1 MPERLLHLDDV
12 KNIKKPEQVA
22 AIFQKLGYKTICQLL
37 DVTDLELSEES
48 TQAVNQVYL
57 IANQGNAELQV
68 FLFQLK
74 LSEWSSLGAVTYRMQ
89 AIANSLCQRTCY
101 FLLLCTKDYRQ
112 LMLVSPRI
120 NSDAQMNLR
129 VNINKYLINITDP
142 NYHDL
147 NRLEKIA
154 AQKLDPQTLHRIQ
167 HEALRFREIQKQ
179 YETQDSVRWYLQQ
192 IGRIKLL
199 KASEEIVLARQVAQ
213 LEKLEKIRKQ
223 LQKQH
228 QRSLKDE
235 ELASEAGISL
245 SALQERI
252 ANGRFAKNKLIE
264 ANLRLVVSI
273 TKNYINRG
281 VDFLDLIQE
290 GNLGLIKAVEKFDY
304 TKGYKLST
312 YATWW
317 IRQGIKRALDNQS
330 RTIRL
335 PVHLWEKISLIKKT
349 TKQLSQE
356 IGRIPKQKEIAA
368 CLDMA
373 DEYLQSIVKY
383 ALPIIS
389 LDTPI
394 DSEEDIVLA
403 SVIEFGGDTPE
414 AQLIKTLLRE
424 ELESILAIL
433 EPRER
438 QILEMRYGLDDG
450 YEKTLEAI
458 GQQFG
463 LTRERIRQII
473 NKTFIQ
479 LRIEKPRIS
488 RQQQFITQIVAPT
501 PTQKTFVLSNASTNR
516 VYLEETKVNYNS
528 GQKAKGDITVVREI
542 NLSQTIKTMEYNSAN
557 LLEQLASLR
566 QIFSQLSE
574 KLTKAAKQLQD
585 PGIPLAEELILEL
598 GECRINFV
606 QLRDRA
612 LELAVVSELAPIP
625 KSNEIVS
632 YHDIEYLL
640 QSVAELEN
648 KKSEGEQLRLSAL
661 MVLQRVLAIAHQI
674 ESNFQPLQE
683 CQETARKLIL
693 DISNSQESNLHPN
706 TQSLADGNHPLSKL
720 LTLISD
726 WEDSDDELL
735 ADLQDAVA
743 ESFGRA
749 LAMAAVRGKLT
760 VREEFIQDVA
770 LTSNIKADEGT
781 SSVEPHQTETLPVE
795 QATTEM
801 QAPEQATTE
810 QLNVPQAKPETASP
824 NNQVIEEIHEIKTL
838 ITTPEKPAKTEI
850 IIPELPKLVIKQ
862 DAFEEE
868 ETEEVQPQYQLT
880 LEDIEQQNTTSISDE
895 ISEEEPLALRNQIWQ
910 LLRDNQLCFAY
921 YLARS
926 LEALYPNLQP
936 NLPSAIIRGVILGRH
951 VRYDFGLGEIANIL
965 RSDFTNLNNNYFVD
979 GDNEWSQAVSLLLA
993 TAALRPA
1000 LLAPNTHAPAILLS
1014 LRLGEGLNQLYRYC
1028 QTIAN
1033 YGNQGLALDTTAIK
1047 TVRNQTV
1054 WEADVTSLRK
1064 QVEAWWTQA
1073 PRLKMIYGPAKAV
1086 WNEWIKPNQLIYSLI
1101 SPIKQNDFSKLDIVK
1116 NYVGQ
1121 LSSEIEINDE
1131 VKRKQRELGLIRGSS
1146 DTITGVA
1153 LNQIRQHVREAV
1165 DFARQWISLQESR
1178 MSKGDNYAHSQAQQ
1192 LQQDL
1197 ANLHA
1202 SVLQELNDFD
1212 TRNSSV
1218 LLKAGI
1224 YCCKKAVENISNLFE
1239 PNATLPTVE
1248 PDYKYLIHA
1257 QLLKIPSLPMDSN
1270 WQPEVKSQD
1279 SFVKEIITFCE
1290 QNNFNWEQAFQARI
1304 NRKDHEATGRI
1315 IEYLRAYPEKAIDID
1330 LLEQQRKSS
1339 IKSSRDELEK
1349 AVKDTR
1355 KLLEDNVALGLLR
1368 ETERLDYAA
1377 QIEKIENSIKTTLRF
1392 YKKFSHLLDINQ
1404 AINTKRQ
1411 ESINDTRNKLIQEIG
1426 EENPAYARISSV
1438 LDKGDVLTANEYI
1451 DMVQQG
1457 KQIPV
1462 PENRRDAF
1470 KDFFKDNYISI
1481 EDVLEPADRNPN
1493 KRRELISNISQRISI
1508 GPLQMRQVPGAQA
1521 KQASQM
1527 LDTWFAV
1534 KGRKQAI
1541 TDKDA
1546 SQILSSLGF
1555 NTANTV
1561 IKKVGNHTWI
1571 DVTTEPIQDKKRCS
1585 MPAFGS
1591 EAKGRY
1597 RILCVW
1603 DRPPEEEI
1611 LNAVGHTS
1619 HGSPVL
1625 VFHFGRMSEKRR
1637 RDLARLCRERRRTF
1651 IVIDDAVIFY
1661 LCGER
1666 GARLPIL
1673 FECTLPFTFLEPYT
1687 TTSGFV
1693 PPEMFYGRERER
1705 DSIIEE
1711 TGSCFIYGGRQLG
1724 KTVLLRS
1731 VERTFHSPNEGKIAL
1746 WLDLKSEAIGYDRD
1760 IDEIW
1765 NLLASEFRR
1774 IGVIPENKSSR
1785 VKAEELL
1792 KEIQNWLN
1800 QDDSRQILLLLDEA
1814 DKFLE
1819 ADGKKRTADNDE
1831 KGDFIRSARLKGLMD
1846 RTNRRFKVVFAGLH
1860 NVQRT
1865 TKLEN
1870 HPLAHLG
1877 EPICIGPLLN
1887 NGEMRE
1893 ARALIERPFA
1903 SIGYRFESPDLVTR
1917 ILSQTNYYP
1926 SLIQLYCQQLLRH
1939 ITNPDVA
1946 NFDIQDSPP
1955 YIITSQQVDDAYNNQ
1970 DLRKAIRDRFIW
1982 TLQLDQRYE
1991 VIAYAIAYGS
2001 IESENG
2007 MVNGFNVS
2015 WIRNEILTW
2024 WYEGFQGLSSDEIL
2038 VLLEEM
2044 VGLGVLRVT
2053 STGGFTLRSPN
2064 VLLLMGT
2071 PEEIE
2076 ATLLQPREIPLE
2088 YEPATFR
2095 SAIGIKDDS
2104 KRSPL
2109 TAQQESKLLLTEN
2122 GVSIIFGSLAAG
2134 LDDLNLYLKSVSSK
2148 KKEYFDKYLE
2158 DISSLDDFSQNLAR
2172 LIRNRKKEGTT
2183 IIFVSALAKWNHHWI
2198 DEAIAQLGR
2207 LTSKNSFVRIVFIA
2221 DPQKAWQLIGENST
2235 EFNRINGLTTL
2246 SLKPWHDV
2254 ALRQWLQD
2262 CNFPND
2268 KNSRE
2273 KITNLTGN
2281 WSTLLYRFYQNS
2293 KSDIHRWEFNLEG
2306 IKDSLNDSQ
2315 EALDF
2320 TTLQLGID
2328 RYEQQKVLRV
2338 LAQLCQISTDGKVSL
2353 NDLVDFI
2360 HDLQT
2365 EVVNKVLR
2373 WADLLSL
2380 ASPVGKK
2387 DGQEYWRVEP
2397 VIGNILEAIGE

>member
-1 MPERLLHLDDV
+1 MNFRL
-12 KNIKKPEQVA
+12 
-22 AIFQKLGYKTICQLL
+22 
-37 DVTDLELSEES
+37 
-48 TQAVNQVYL
+48 
-57 IANQGNAELQV
+57 
-68 FLFQLK
+68 
-74 LSEWSSLGAVTYRMQ
+74 
-89 AIANSLCQRTCY
+89 
-101 FLLLCTKDYRQ
+101 
-112 LMLVSPRI
+112 
-120 NSDAQMNLR
+120 
-129 VNINKYLINITDP
+129 NINKYFINTADP
-142 NYHDL
+142 SYHDL

-154 AQKLDPQTLHRIQ
+154 AFSLEPQTLHRIQ
-167 HEALRFREIQKQ
+167 HEALRFRELQKQ
-179 YETQDSVRWYLQQ
+179 YETQDSIRWYLQQ

-199 KASEEIVLARQVAQ
+199 KASEEIFLARQVAQ
-213 LEKLEKIRKQ
+213 LEALENIRQ
-223 LQKQH
+223 RLQKQH
-228 QRSLKDE
+228 QRNPQDE
-235 ELASEAGISL
+235 ELALEFGISVSL
-245 SALQERI
+245 LRERI
-252 ANGRFAKNKLIE
+252 ANGRFAKNKLIQ

-304 TKGYKLST
+304 TKGYQLST

-317 IRQGIKRALDNQS
+317 IRQGIRRAINNQS

-356 IGRIPKQKEIAA
+356 IGRLPKQKEIAA
-368 CLDMA
+368 SLDVT
-373 DEYLQSIVKY
+373 DEYLQSIVKS

-394 DSEEDIVLA
+394 GSGEDNVLA
-403 SVIEFGGDTPE
+403 DVIEFDGDTPE
-414 AQLIKTLLRE
+414 ACLIKTCLRE
-424 ELESILAIL
+424 ELESILSIL
-433 EPRER
+433 QPRER
-438 QILEMRYGLDDG
+438 QILEMRYGVDDG

-473 NKTFIQ
+473 NKTISK
-479 LRIEKPRIS
+479 LYSEIPRIS
-488 RQQQFITQIVAPT
+488 RLSKLIPQIVNST
-501 PTQKTFVLSNASTNR
+501 PETFVLSNASTKKFN
-516 VYLEETKVNYNS
+516 LEETTVIHNFKKENNLGIVVMKEVMKKMNS
-528 GQKAKGDITVVREI
+528 
-542 NLSQTIKTMEYNSAN
+542 SQRAQTMEYNSKN
-557 LLEQLASLR
+557 LLEQLGSLK
-566 QIFSQLSE
+566 QDFNQLSE
-574 KLTKAAKQLQD
+574 KLTRAAREFQH
-585 PGIPLAEELILEL
+585 PGIPITEELISEL
-598 GECRINFV
+598 GECRVNFV
-606 QLRDRA
+606 KLRDRT
-612 LELAVVSELAPIP
+612 LELAVKYEVSPIP
-625 KSNEIVS
+625 KKIELLS
-632 YHDIEYLL
+632 YHDIESLA
-640 QSVAELEN
+640 QNIGELE
-648 KKSEGEQLRLSAL
+648 KKKLDSEQLVHQAL
-661 MVLQRVLAIAHQI
+661 MILQRVLSIVHRV
-674 ESNFQPLQE
+674 ENDFQPLVECQVRANELYQAIIKSQE
-683 CQETARKLIL
+683 CEHP
-693 DISNSQESNLHPN
+693 DIKNL
-706 TQSLADGNHPLSKL
+706 TDGAHPLSKL
-720 LTLISD
+720 LTLITH
-726 WEDSDDELL
+726 WEDLDDDSL
-735 ADLQDAVA
+735 ADLQDSVS
-743 ESFGRA
+743 ETFGRT
-749 LAMAAVRGKLT
+749 LSIAAVRGKLT
-760 VREEFIQDVA
+760 VKEDFIQGITLPSSIKTDVQSFYA
-770 LTSNIKADEGT
+770 ET
-781 SSVEPHQTETLPVE
+781 HQTEKFSVK
-795 QATTEM
+795 QATKEQSNVLQGNTEI
-801 QAPEQATTE
+801 
-810 QLNVPQAKPETASP
+810 ASH
-824 NNQVIEEIHEIKTL
+824 NNQVIGEFQTKETL
-838 ITTPEKPAKTEI
+838 ITTPENLAKREFIITDKPKV
-850 IIPELPKLVIKQ
+850 VINQ
-862 DAFEEE
+862 NAFGEKK
-868 ETEEVQPQYQLT
+868 TEEVQPQDRLT
-880 LEDIEQQNTTSISDE
+880 LEDIEEQNTIS
-895 ISEEEPLALRNQIWQ
+895 ISEEEPLALRKQIWK
-910 LLRDNQLCFAY
+910 LLRENQLCLAY

-926 LEALYPNLQP
+926 LEDIYPNSQL
-936 NLPSAIIRGVILGRH
+936 NIPSGIIRGVILGCH
-951 VRYDFGLGEIANIL
+951 IRYDFGLGEIANIL
-965 RSDFTNLNNNYFVD
+965 RSDFTNLTNNYFTD
-979 GDNEWSQAVSLLLA
+979 GDNDWNQAVSLLLA

-1014 LRLGEGLNQLYRYC
+1014 LRLGEGLSQLYRYC
-1028 QTIAN
+1028 QTIGN
-1033 YGNQGLALDTTAIK
+1033 FGNQGLALDTTAIK
-1047 TVRNQTV
+1047 TVRNQTL
-1054 WEADVTSLRK
+1054 WEADVTALRK
-1064 QVEAWWTQA
+1064 QVEVWWTQA
-1073 PRLKMIYGPAKAV
+1073 PRLNMIYGPAKAV

-1101 SPIKQNDFSKLDIVK
+1101 LPIQQNDLSRLDAVK

-1121 LSSEIEINDE
+1121 LSSETQINDE

-1146 DTITGVA
+1146 DTITGLA

-1165 DFARQWISLQESR
+1165 DFARQWISLQEPCTR
-1178 MSKGDNYAHSQAQQ
+1178 NRNNYDYSQAQL

-1197 ANLHA
+1197 ASLYT
-1202 SVLQELNDFD
+1202 SVLQQLNAFD
-1212 TRNSSV
+1212 KSNSSV
-1218 LLKAGI
+1218 LIKAGV
-1224 YCCKKAVENISNLFE
+1224 YCCKKAIENISNLFE

-1248 PDYKYLIHA
+1248 FDLKYLLNA
-1257 QLLKIPSLPMDSN
+1257 ELLKLPSVPMDSN
-1270 WQPEVKSQD
+1270 WQPEVKSPNL
-1279 SFVKEIITFCE
+1279 FVKEIINFCKE
-1290 QNNFNWEQAFQARI
+1290 NNFNWEQAFHARCTCQ
-1304 NRKDHEATGRI
+1304 DHEATGRI
-1315 IEYLRAYPEKAIDID
+1315 IEYLRVYPEKSIDID
-1330 LLEQQRKSS
+1330 KLEQQRKAS
-1339 IKSSRDELEK
+1339 IKHCRDELEK
-1349 AVKDTR
+1349 TVKNTR

-1368 ETERLDYAA
+1368 ETERLHYAS
-1377 QIEKIENSIKTTLRF
+1377 QIEKIEASTKKTLRF
-1392 YKKFSHLLDINQ
+1392 YEKNLYLSEIGQ
-1404 AINTKRQ
+1404 AINAKRQ
-1411 ESINDTRNKLIQEIG
+1411 ESINETRSKLIKLIEEMG
-1426 EENPAYARISSV
+1426 EDNPAYARISNV
-1438 LDKGDVLTANEYI
+1438 LDTGDVLTANEYI

-1457 KQIPV
+1457 RQIPE
-1462 PENRRDAF
+1462 PENRREAF
-1470 KDFFKDNYISI
+1470 KDFFKENYFSI

-1493 KRRELISNISQRISI
+1493 KRRELINNIAQRISI

-1521 KQASQM
+1521 KQASKM

-1546 SQILSSLGF
+1546 SQILSSFGF
-1555 NTANTV
+1555 NTDNII

-1603 DRPPEEEI
+1603 DRPSEEEI

-1619 HGSPVL
+1619 HGSAVL

-1666 GARLPIL
+1666 GARLSIL

-1693 PPEMFYGRERER
+1693 SPEMFYGRERER
-1705 DSIIEE
+1705 DSIISP

-1731 VERTFHSPNEGKIAL
+1731 VEREFHSPNEGKIAL

-1765 NLLASEFRR
+1765 NLLASEFRK
-1774 IGVIPENKSSR
+1774 IGVISDNKSNR
-1785 VKAEELL
+1785 VKADELL
-1792 KEIQNWLN
+1792 KEIETWLN
-1800 QDDSRQILLLLDEA
+1800 QDTNRKILLLLDEA

-1903 SIGYRFESPDLVTR
+1903 SIGYSFDSPDLVTR

-1946 NFDIQDSPP
+1946 NFDIHNGPP
-1955 YIITSQQVDDAYNNQ
+1955 YTITSQQVDDAYNNQ

-1991 VIAYAIAYGS
+1991 VIAYTIAYGS

-2007 MVNGFNVS
+2007 MVNGFNLS

-2071 PEEIE
+2071 LEEIE
-2076 ATLLQPREIPLE
+2076 VTLLQPREIPLE

-2095 SAIGIKDDS
+2095 SAIGIKEDS
-2104 KRSPL
+2104 RRSPL
-2109 TAQQESKLLLTEN
+2109 TAQQESKLLLAEN
-2122 GVSIIFGSLAAG
+2122 GVSIIFGSQAAG
-2134 LDDLNLYLKSVSSK
+2134 LDDLDLYAKSVVSK
-2148 KKEYFDKYLE
+2148 KKEYFDKYL
-2158 DISSLDDFSQNLAR
+2158 DNISSLDEFSQSLNR
-2172 LIRNRKKEGTT
+2172 LIRNRQKEGTT

-2198 DEAIAQLGR
+2198 DEAIAQIGR
-2207 LTSKNSFVRIVFIA
+2207 LRSNNSFVRIVFIA
-2221 DPQKAWQLIGENST
+2221 DPQIAWDLICDRST
-2235 EFNRINGLTTL
+2235 ELNRVNRITTL

-2262 CNFPND
+2262 CNFPSD

-2273 KITNLTGN
+2273 KITTGTGN
-2281 WSTLLYRFYQNS
+2281 WSALLHRFYQNS
-2293 KSDIHRWEFNLEG
+2293 KSDIHRWELHLER
-2306 IKDSLNDSQ
+2306 IKDSFNDSQ
-2315 EALDF
+2315 EALYF
-2320 TTLQLGID
+2320 TTEHLGID
-2328 RYEQQKVLRV
+2328 LYEQQKVLRV
-2338 LAQLCQISTDGKVSL
+2338 LAQLCQMSPDGKVSL

-2365 EVVNKVLR
+2365 EVVNKVLK

-2380 ASPVGKK
+2380 ANPVGKK

-2397 VIGNILEAIGE
+2397 VIGHILEAIGE